1 VNTCVK
7 HGDLIPC
14 PEVITAPGTK
24 NPLKFPKPSFID
36 IRRSEI
42 RDAGFGAFATGFI
55 RPGVILGEWLSEIL

>member
-1 VNTCVK
+1 MNTCVK